1 MITIFSEVL
10 LSLVILSLVLY
21 GINLSTF
28 KISVGALFI
37 IGVILAQLWADVL
50 YMSDSLMWGTGG
62 LLLTNSW
69 IVISKLIIIMGSVA
83 LLLMYGSGTQD
94 IKSEAEDSK
103 AITLNLDLLK
113 IWGKDQNQGAQGN
126 EFIKPTIIFSRGA
139 ETESITRQWIS
150 LMLIVVLSSLL
161 LVSSVNWLSIYLA
174 IELQT
179 LTLFI
184 LVAIKRESAYS
195 TEGGLK
201 YFVLGAVSSGLFL
214 FGCALLYGLSGQTGV
229 QGLNSCL
236 TADVGKILIT
246 VSLLFKLSVA
256 PFHMWAPD
264 VYDGSA
270 TIIAAT
276 LATVSKI
283 GIFSVLVQ
291 IGPVINVVLICAILS
306 IICGSIGALNQTKI
320 KRLLAYSGIG
330 HMGFVLF
337 GVAIGSLESIQAS
350 LIYMIVYVVMTIC
363 SFSIILSLKLTKIL
377 IVEVSGASRENS
389 VLALTLALSFLS
401 IAGIPPLAGFL
412 SKWLILLAGVSSGY
426 YSICILIVL
435 SSVIAGVYYV
445 RLVQIIYFPLGSRDY
460 SMLVWQKVLKK
471 EKRID
476 FSKSII
482 IGVTFFIILF
492 LIVSPNFL
500 LELTHDATI
509 SLYA

>member
-37 IGVILAQLWADVL
+37 IGVIIAQLWPDVL
-50 YMSDSLMWGTGG
+50 YTSDSLMWGTGG

-69 IVISKLIIIMGSVA
+69 VVISKLIIIMGSVS
-83 LLLMYGSGTQD
+83 LLLMFGSGTQD
-94 IKSEAEDSK
+94 RKSEAEDSK

-113 IWGKDQNQGAQGN
+113 IWGQNQSAHGN
-126 EFIKPTIIFSRGA
+126 ESPTIVFSREAGI
-139 ETESITRQWIS
+139 ESITRQWVV

-214 FGCALLYGLSGQTGV
+214 FGCALLYGLSGQTSV

-276 LATVSKI
+276 LATISKI
-283 GIFSVLVQ
+283 AIFSILVQ
-291 IGPVINVVLICAILS
+291 IGPVINVVLVCAIFS

-320 KRLLAYSGIG
+320 KRLLAYSGIA

-350 LIYMIVYVVMTIC
+350 LIYMIIYVVMTIC
-363 SFSIILSLKLTKIL
+363 SFSIILSLKLTKNL
-377 IVEVSGASRENS
+377 IVEVSGISRENS

-426 YSICILIVL
+426 YLICILIVL

-476 FSKSII
+476 LSKSII

-500 LELTHDATI
+500 LQLTHDATI

>member
-1 MITIFSEVL
+1 MDFMITIFSEVL

-21 GINLSTF
+21 GINFSTF
-28 KISVGALFI
+28 KISVGVLFI
-37 IGVILAQLWADVL
+37 IGVISFDVFSASGPL
-50 YMSDSLMWGTGG
+50 ICLTNG

-69 IVISKLIIIMGSVA
+69 IIISKLIIIIGSVS
-83 LLLMYGSGTQD
+83 LLLMYGSASQERKCGT
-94 IKSEAEDSK
+94 SR
-103 AITLNLDLLK
+103 AITLNSNLNRGEGEHGEK
-113 IWGKDQNQGAQGN
+113 FRSNT
-126 EFIKPTIIFSRGA
+126 EFINRELVFSKKT
-139 ETESITRQWIS
+139 ETELISRQWII
-150 LMLIVVLSSLL
+150 LLLIVVLSSLL

-184 LVAIKRESAYS
+184 LVAIKRDSAYS

-214 FGCALLYGLSGQTGV
+214 FGCALLYGLSGETSI
-229 QGLNSCL
+229 QGINSVL
-236 TADVGKILIT
+236 TTDVGKILIT

-264 VYDGSA
+264 VYEGA
-270 TIIAAT
+270 PTIITALLST
-276 LATVSKI
+276 IPKI
-283 GIFSVLVQ
+283 GIFAILVQ
-291 IGPVINVVLICAILS
+291 IGPIINVVLICAVFS

-350 LIYMIVYVVMTIC
+350 LIYMIIYVVMSIC
-363 SFSIILSLKLTKIL
+363 SFSIILSLKLTKNL
-377 IVEVSGASRENS
+377 IVEVSGISRENP
-389 VLALTLALSFLS
+389 VIALTLALTFIS

-412 SKWLILLAGVSSGY
+412 SKWLILLAGMSNGY
-426 YSICILIVL
+426 YLICILIVL

-445 RLVQIIYFPLGSRDY
+445 RLVQIIYFPLGSTDY
-460 SMLVWQKVLKK
+460 SMLIWQKVLKK

-476 FSKSII
+476 LSKSIL

-492 LIVSPNFL
+492 LIASPNFL
-500 LELTHDATI
+500 LQITHDATI
-509 SLYA
+509 SFYA

>member
-1 MITIFSEVL
+1 MITIFSELL

-21 GINLSTF
+21 GVNLSTF
-28 KISVGALFI
+28 KLSVGVSFI
-37 IGVILAQLWADVL
+37 IGIILAQLWADVF
-50 YMSDSLMWGTGG
+50 YTGDSLMWGTGG
-62 LLLTNSW
+62 LLTINSW
-69 IVISKLIIIMGSVA
+69 VVISKLIIIIGSIS
-83 LLLMYGSGTQD
+83 LFLMYGSGTQD
-94 IKSEAEDSK
+94 RTGEAEDSK
-103 AITLNLDLLK
+103 AITSNLNLDLLK
-113 IWGKDQNQGAQGN
+113 NWGKDQNQGA
-126 EFIKPTIIFSRGA
+126 ESPAVVFLR
-139 ETESITRQWIS
+139 ETEIEGITRQWVL

-179 LTLFI
+179 LTMFI

-201 YFVLGAVSSGLFL
+201 YFVLGAVSSGLLL
-214 FGCALLYGLSGQTGV
+214 FGCALLYGLSGQTSV

-246 VSLLFKLSVA
+246 VSFLFKLSVA

-270 TIIAAT
+270 TIIVAS
-276 LATVSKI
+276 LATISKI
-283 GIFSVLVQ
+283 AMFSVLVQ
-291 IGPVINVVLICAILS
+291 IGPVINVVLVCAVFS

-337 GVAIGSLESIQAS
+337 GVAIGSLESTQAS
-350 LIYMIVYVVMTIC
+350 LIYMIIYVIMTLC
-363 SFSIILSLKLTKIL
+363 SFSVILALNLTKNL
-377 IVEVSGASRENS
+377 IVEVSGISRENS

-412 SKWLILLAGVSSGY
+412 SKWLILLAGISSGY
-426 YSICILIVL
+426 YLICLIIVL

-460 SMLVWQKVLKK
+460 SMLVWQRVLKK

-500 LELTHDATI
+500 LQLALDATI
-509 SLYA
+509 SLYV

>member
-1 MITIFSEVL
+1 MVTMFSELL
-10 LSLVILSLVLY
+10 LSLVLLSLVLY

-28 KISVGALFI
+28 KLSVGALFI
-37 IGVILAQLWADVL
+37 VCAIIAQLWPEVL
-50 YMSDSLMWGTGG
+50 YTSDSLMWGTGG
-62 LLLTNSW
+62 LLITNSW
-69 IVISKLIIIMGSVA
+69 VVISKLIIIMGSVS
-83 LLLMYGSGTQD
+83 LLLMYGSGTPD
-94 IKSEAEDSK
+94 RVSEVSNYDK
-103 AITLNLDLLK
+103 AITLNFDLLK
-113 IWGKDQNQGAQGN
+113 PWEKGD
-126 EFIKPTIIFSRGA
+126 PTIVYSRDPEIEG
-139 ETESITRQWIS
+139 ITRQWVV

-201 YFVLGAVSSGLFL
+201 YFVLGAVSSGLLL
-214 FGCALLYGLSGQTGV
+214 FGCALLYGLSGQTSA

-236 TADVGKILIT
+236 AADVGKILIT

-283 GIFSVLVQ
+283 AIFSVLVQ
-291 IGPVINVVLICAILS
+291 IGPVINVVLVCAIFS

-337 GVAIGSLESIQAS
+337 GVAIGSLESTQAS
-350 LIYMIVYVVMTIC
+350 LIYMIIYVIMTIC
-363 SFSIILSLKLTKIL
+363 SFSIILSLNLTKNL
-377 IVEVSGASRENS
+377 IVEVSGISRENS

-412 SKWLILLAGVSSGY
+412 SKWLILLAGISGGY
-426 YSICILIVL
+426 YLICVLIVL

-445 RLVQIIYFPLGSRDY
+445 RLVQIIYFPLGSREY

-471 EKRID
+471 EKRVD
-476 FSKSII
+476 LSKSII
-482 IGVTFFIILF
+482 IGATFFIILF
-492 LIVSPNFL
+492 LIISPSFL
-500 LELTHDATI
+500 LQLTLDATI